1 MVCYI
6 ARKEVHNMILVT
18 FEYQNTTYS
27 TVCIGDI
34 DSKFII
40 DKAESIFGIKVY
52 QAYQYSCIEQS
63 GDIILYTKDST
74 VLVSF
79 IDIDSLSFP
88 SFSPAETY
96 LDTLQEQF
104 NTDIDGVLE
113 YIMRKLS

>member
-1 MVCYI
+1 
-6 ARKEVHNMILVT
+6 MILVT
-18 FEYQNTTYS
+18 FEYQNTTHS

-52 QAYQYSCIEQS
+52 SCIEQS

-79 IDIDSLSFP
+79 IEIDSIS
-88 SFSPAETY
+88 AEKE
-96 LDTLQEQF
+96 LQNE
-104 NTDIDGVLE
+104 T
-113 YIMRKLS
+113 